1 MAGSSGGYYSLDYSL
16 SHPTGKFRPLYVVY
30 LVFAIANEQIA
41 RFMNMAAPMLEIPA
55 IPFFLSTFFG
65 SLPYNFVS
73 CQAGEVI
80 GQINSTADIFT
91 LSMIVKM
98 AVVSIISLIPV
109 VFGSRIKKYMNDRV
123 ARKQSNINLQ
133 QYDPIPVLPV

>member
-1 MAGSSGGYYSLDYSL
+1 
-16 SHPTGKFRPLYVVY
+16 
-30 LVFAIANEQIA
+30 
-41 RFMNMAAPMLEIPA
+41 MNMAAPMLEIPA
-55 IPFFLSTFFG
+55 MPFFLSTFLG

-91 LSMIVKM
+91 LSMIAKM
-98 AVVSIISLIPV
+98 AIVSIISLIPV

-123 ARKQSNINLQ
+123 ARKEGNINLQ

>member
-1 MAGSSGGYYSLDYSL
+1 M
-16 SHPTGKFRPLYVVY
+16 
-30 LVFAIANEQIA
+30 
-41 RFMNMAAPMLEIPA
+41 
-55 IPFFLSTFFG
+55 PFFLSTFLG

-91 LSMIVKM
+91 LSMIAKM
-98 AVVSIISLIPV
+98 AIVSIISLIPV

-123 ARKQSNINLQ
+123 ARKEGNINLQ